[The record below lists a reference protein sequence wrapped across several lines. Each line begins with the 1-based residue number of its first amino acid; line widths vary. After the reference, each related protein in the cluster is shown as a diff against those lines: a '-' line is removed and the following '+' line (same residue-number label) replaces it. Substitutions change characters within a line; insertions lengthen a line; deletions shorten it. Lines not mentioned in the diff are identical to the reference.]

1 MMDTLIG
8 KTLGNRYEILEKIG
22 SGGMAVVY
30 KARCTLLNRYVAVKV
45 LRDEFT
51 DNEEFIARFNI
62 EAQAAA
68 SLSHQNIVSIYDVG
82 TEADLH
88 YIVMECVPGITLKDY
103 INEHGALPWETALD
117 YAIQIA
123 SGIEQAHKQNIIH
136 RDIKPHNIIIT
147 DEGVLKV
154 TDFGIARAL
163 NGNTITVNDSMGS
176 VHYFSPE
183 QARGGYTDEKSDIYS
198 LGVVLYEMLTGHVPF
213 EADSPVS
220 VALMHIQ
227 EEPLPI
233 LVRNPEVP
241 ADLAEIAMKA
251 MAKEQVGRYESASAL
266 IEALKSFEGVAIPGR
281 KSDTTALIDGDTRA
295 RERDRTKNRTQKE
308 KKPITKGDKIAVAAG
323 IAVSFLLV
331 GLMMLFIF
339 LPMFGSEKV
348 EATVPS
354 LIGKDVIEVQEYYKD
369 SEVFEIVVIRQIADS
384 KADENVILS
393 QEPKAEQKVSVV
405 DGDRQRIELV
415 VSSGAERLLTPKVVG
430 SEVRQAE
437 IVLINAKLV
446 PTVIEEESE
455 EPEGTVIRQYPLEGK
470 EIKTGEE
477 VVLYV
482 SSGPEEK
489 EKIKIPNVVGKTVN
503 EAKNSLKDFTD
514 ITVVY
519 EFSDKTENCVILQ
532 SPDAGTE
539 GDEDTEIVLTVSK
552 GKNPSGDTPKP
563 PVTPDNGGSSG
574 ENDVPV
580 VAQKSKNVVIKLPAD
595 LSEVNVQVK
604 ANGKS
609 IYNQKV
615 ETSLGRISV
624 PVTGT
629 GVVAVEIFF
638 DGESV
643 GEQTVSFDE

>member
-1 MMDTLIG
+1 MIDTLIG
-8 KTLGNRYEILEKIG
+8 KTLGDRYEILEKIG
-22 SGGMAVVY
+22 SGGMALVY

-82 TEADLH
+82 TENSLH

-103 INEHGALPWETALD
+103 INEKGALPWETALD

-147 DEGVLKV
+147 EEGVLKV

-163 NGNTITVNDSMGS
+163 SGNTITVDDSMGS

-198 LGVVLYEMLTGHVPF
+198 LGVVMYEMLTGHVPF

-241 ADLAEIAMKA
+241 ADLAEIVMKA
-251 MAKEQVGRYESASAL
+251 MAKEQISRFESATAL
-266 IEALKSFEGVAIPGR
+266 IEALKSFEGVAVPGR
-281 KSDTTALIDGDTRA
+281 TGDTTVIAESHT
-295 RERDRTKNRTQKE
+295 RERRRNRSGQTKEE
-308 KKPITKGDKIAVAAG
+308 KKTITKGDKIAVLAG

-331 GLMMLFIF
+331 GLMMLLVFKP
-339 LPMFGSEKV
+339 LFGSEKV
-348 EATVPS
+348 QLTVPS
-354 LIGKDVIEVQEYYKD
+354 LVGKDIVEVQEYYKD
-369 SEVFEIVVIRQIADS
+369 SDVFEIVVIRQVSDS
-384 KADENVILS
+384 NADENEIIS
-393 QEPKAEQKVSVV
+393 QEPKGEQKVSVV
-405 DGDRQRIELV
+405 EGDRQRIELI
-415 VSSGAERLLTPKVVG
+415 VSSGVERLLTPKVVG
-430 SEVRQAE
+430 TEVRQAE
-437 IVLINAKLV
+437 ILLINAKLV
-446 PTVIEEESE
+446 PTIIEEASD
-455 EPEGTVIRQYPLEGK
+455 EPAGTVIRQYPLEGRG
-470 EIKTGEE
+470 IKTGEE

-489 EKIKIPNVVGKTVN
+489 EKVSVPDVVGKTVN
-503 EAKNSLKDFTD
+503 EAKTALKDF
-514 ITVVY
+514 IKVSVVY
-519 EFSDKTENCVILQ
+519 EFSNQPENRVVKQ
-532 SPDAGTE
+532 TPDAGTE
-539 GDEDTEIVLTVSK
+539 GTEDTEVVLTVSK
-552 GKNPSGDTPKP
+552 GRAPVDNPSAPTVGPNPADNPNGNTDTPG
-563 PVTPDNGGSSG
+563 VTG
-574 ENDVPV
+574 
-580 VAQKSKNVVIKLPAD
+580 KSKNVVIKLPSN
-595 LSEVNVQVK
+595 LSEVAVLVK
-604 ANGKS
+604 ANGQPV
-609 IYNQKV
+609 YHQTV
-615 ETSLGRISV
+615 ATSLGRITV

-629 GVVAVEIFF
+629 GTVTVEIFF
-638 DGESV
+638 NSEPV
-643 GEQTVSFDE
+643 GTQTVSFDE